1 MSVIYDETARV
12 ISVEPCARDAFR
24 CRLHAVGIAR
34 AAIPFQFVNVLVSP
48 GTDPFLRRPFSL
60 SGIDK
65 ESGVIEITW
74 AVVGK
79 GTQLMTL
86 WEPGRE
92 VMVLGP
98 LGNGLNPE
106 LLPSNPEHSF
116 PGKAQE
122 KGRMLLVAGGMGVAP
137 MGPLAEAATKAGWK
151 ATLFYGTRSSV
162 CALDVSPFKAQGCQV
177 FMTTDDGSLGLQGSV
192 VQGLASWLGRE
203 PLEGEKDPLLAV
215 ACGPRPMLAAVKNL
229 CQAQNISLYVAL
241 EERMA
246 CGTGLC
252 KGCAVKAAQKEEYLH
267 VCTDGPVFPAGAVAL
282 EGGGDL

>member
-1 MSVIYDETARV
+1 MSMIYDETARV
-12 ISVEPCARDAFR
+12 ISVEPCTGGIFR
-24 CRLHAVGIAR
+24 CRLHAPDIAR

-65 ESGVIEITW
+65 DSGVIEITW

-86 WEPGRE
+86 WEPGRK

-106 LLPSNPEHSF
+106 LLPSDTGHIV
-116 PGKAQE
+116 PGKAQG
-122 KGRMLLVAGGMGVAP
+122 KGHMLLVAGGMGAAP
-137 MGPLAEAATKAGWK
+137 MGPLAEAATGAGWK
-151 ATLFYGTRSSV
+151 VMLFYGTRSSA
-162 CALDVSPFKAQGCQV
+162 CALDMSPFQALRCQV
-177 FMTTDDGSLGLQGSV
+177 FMTTDDGSCGVQGSV
-192 VQGLASWLGRE
+192 VQGLASWLKKGSFDGGKRH
-203 PLEGEKDPLLAV
+203 LLAV
-215 ACGPRPMLAAVKNL
+215 ACGPRPMLQAVKDL
-229 CQAQNISLYVAL
+229 CQAEHIKLYVAL

-252 KGCAVKAAQKEEYLH
+252 KGCAVRAAQKEEYLH

-282 EGGGDL
+282 EGGDDL